1 MDNGHTGFTGF
12 SAADFAPMRPMTEEV
27 TLAPEGVPAMGTEE
41 LTVENLVSYAR
52 GNDCSDLHITA
63 HQPPTFRKLGEL
75 FIGPFRGTRDAYR
88 DVILSML
95 NEFQKEEL
103 SLGHDLDFSF
113 ADKDGQRYRVNVF
126 RAQNQLATAIRV
138 LRDDIPSLEDLRL
151 PEVIRTLAEQPRG
164 IVLVTGPTGSGKST
178 TLAAMID
185 YINVHRKAHI
195 ITIEDPIEYVH
206 QSKSCLVHQ
215 RELHRDVPSFSDAL
229 RSAMR
234 EDPDVIL
241 VGEMRDYETI
251 SAAVT
256 AAETGHLV
264 FSTLHTTGASQTID
278 RIVDVYPSHSQGM
291 IRSQLS
297 GVLRG
302 IITQTLVPLADRS
315 GRTVATE
322 ILVGT
327 DAVLNQ
333 IREGKFHQLGST
345 MQSSANLGMHTLAND
360 LATLVR
366 QGRITKQV
374 AVEKV
379 NNQQELDQYL
389 SNV

>member
-1 MDNGHTGFTGF
+1 M
-12 SAADFAPMRPMTEEV
+12 
-27 TLAPEGVPAMGTEE
+27 PALDIEQ
-41 LTVENLVSYAR
+41 LTRYAR
-52 GNDCSDLHITA
+52 EHDCSDLHITA
-63 HQPPTFRKLGEL
+63 KQAPTFRRLGRLEA
-75 FIGPFRGTRDAYR
+75 GPFKGTESDYR
-88 DVILSML
+88 DTILSL
-95 NEFQKEEL
+95 LDDRQLKHLEE
-103 SLGHDLDFSF
+103 GNDLDFSF
-113 ADKDGQRYRVNVF
+113 SDAQNNRYRANIY
-126 RAQNQLATAIRV
+126 RAQGQLAAAIRI
-138 LRDDIPSLEDLRL
+138 LRDDIPTLADLRL
-151 PEVIRTLAEQPRG
+151 PPVIEALSQEPRG
-164 IVLVTGPTGSGKST
+164 IILVTGPTGSGKSM

-185 YINVHRKAHI
+185 FINEHRAAHI

-206 QSKSCLVHQ
+206 PHKHCLVHQ
-215 RELHRDVPSFSDAL
+215 RELHRDVPSFADAL

-302 IITQTLVPLADRS
+302 VITQTLLPLADMS

-322 ILVGT
+322 ILIGT
-327 DAVLNQ
+327 DAVLAQ
-333 IREGKFHQLGST
+333 IREGKFHQLASA
-345 MQSSANLGMHTLAND
+345 MQSGAGVGMHTLAGD
-360 LATLVR
+360 LARLVR
-366 QGRITKQV
+366 QGAITREIAESFVTDK
-374 AVEKV
+374 E
-379 NNQQELDQYL
+379 ELAQY
-389 SNV
+389 STMY

>member
-1 MDNGHTGFTGF
+1 MMDIK
-12 SAADFAPMRPMTEEV
+12 
-27 TLAPEGVPAMGTEE
+27 TL
-41 LTVENLVSYAR
+41 VEYAR
-52 GNDCSDLHITA
+52 AEDCSDLHITS

-75 FIGPFRGTRDAYR
+75 FIGPFEGSREEYR
-88 DVILSML
+88 ALILSLL
-95 NEFQKEEL
+95 NGFQQEEL
-103 SLGHDLDFSF
+103 QSGKDLDFSF
-113 ADKDGQRYRVNVF
+113 QDANGHRYRVNVY
-126 RAQNQLATAIRV
+126 RQQAELAAAIRV
-138 LRDDIPSLEDLRL
+138 LRNDIPTLADLQ
-151 PEVIRTLAEQPRG
+151 PPAAITKLAEQPRG

-185 YINVHRKAHI
+185 YINEKRRAHV

-206 QSKSCLVHQ
+206 RSKNCLVHQ
-215 RELHRDVPSFSDAL
+215 RELHRDVASFSDAL

-264 FSTLHTTGASQTID
+264 FSTLHTTGAAQTLD

-302 IITQTLVPLADRS
+302 VITQTLVPRADRS
-315 GRTVATE
+315 GRIAATE
-322 ILVGT
+322 ILIGT
-327 DAVLNQ
+327 DAVLNL
-333 IREGKFHQLGST
+333 IREGKYHQLGST
-345 MQSSANLGMHTLAND
+345 MQSGAAVGMHTLAGD
-360 LATLVR
+360 LADMVR
-366 QGRITKQV
+366 KGLITE
-374 AVEKV
+374 ADANERV
-379 NNQQELDQYL
+379 NNRAELAQYL
-389 SNV
+389 GF

>member
-1 MDNGHTGFTGF
+1 MPTI
-12 SAADFAPMRPMTEEV
+12 SIEQ
-27 TLAPEGVPAMGTEE
+27 
-41 LTVENLVSYAR
+41 LTQYAR
-52 GNDCSDLHITA
+52 ANDCSDLHITA
-63 HQPPTFRKLGEL
+63 HQAPTFRKLGKLEV
-75 FIGPFRGTRDAYR
+75 GPFVGTEDDYKET
-88 DVILSML
+88 ILSLL
-95 NEFQKEEL
+95 NTVQKEQLEL
-103 SLGHDLDFSF
+103 GKDLDFSF
-113 ADKDGQRYRVNVF
+113 ADSENNRYRVNVY
-126 RAQNQLATAIRV
+126 RAQNKLACAIRM
-138 LRDDIPSLEDLRL
+138 LRDDIP
-151 PEVIRTLAEQPRG
+151 TLADLSLPPVIETLSNEPRG
-164 IVLVTGPTGSGKST
+164 IILVTGPTGSGKST

-185 YINVHRKAHI
+185 YINVHRAAHI

-206 QSKSCLVHQ
+206 PHKQCLVHQ
-215 RELHRDVPSFSDAL
+215 RELHRDVPSFADAL

-291 IRSQLS
+291 IRSQLA

-302 IITQTLVPLADRS
+302 VITQTLLPLADKS

-327 DAVLNQ
+327 DGVLAQ
-333 IREGKFHQLGST
+333 IREGKFHQLTSA
-345 MQSSANLGMHTLAND
+345 MQSGANVGMHTLAGD
-360 LATLVR
+360 LAQLVK
-366 QGRITKQV
+366 QGRITREV
-374 AVEKV
+374 AEGAVTDKA
-379 NNQQELDQYL
+379 ELDQYL
-389 SNV
+389 GLY

>member
-1 MDNGHTGFTGF
+1 
-12 SAADFAPMRPMTEEV
+12 MTI
-27 TLAPEGVPAMGTEE
+27 EE
-41 LTVENLVSYAR
+41 LVDYAR
-52 GNDCSDLHITA
+52 RNDCSDLHITS
-63 HQPPTFRKLGEL
+63 HQPPTFRRLGEL
-75 FIGPFRGTRDAYR
+75 FIGPFTGTKEDYR
-88 DVILSML
+88 ATILSML
-95 NEFQKEEL
+95 NEAQKEDL

-113 ADKDGQRYRVNVF
+113 ESTPELRYRVNVY
-126 RAQNQLATAIRV
+126 RQQKELAAAVRILRNDIPTLEELHLPDAIRQ
-138 LRDDIPSLEDLRL
+138 
-151 PEVIRTLAEQPRG
+151 LAEQPRG

-185 YINVHRKAHI
+185 YINVHRRAHI

-206 QSKSCLVHQ
+206 KSKNCLVHQ

-264 FSTLHTTGASQTID
+264 FSTLHTTGAAQTLD

-297 GVLRG
+297 GVMRG
-302 IITQTLVPLADRS
+302 VITQTLLPLSDQS

-322 ILVGT
+322 ILIGT
-327 DAVLNQ
+327 DAVLNL
-333 IREGKFHQLGST
+333 IREGKYHQLGST
-345 MQSSANLGMHTLAND
+345 MQSNAQYGMHTLAGD
-360 LATLVR
+360 LANLVR
-366 QGRITKQV
+366 QGRITRES
-374 AVEKV
+374 AEKAV
-379 NNQQELDQYL
+379 NNKAELLQYI
-389 SNV
+389 

>member
-1 MDNGHTGFTGF
+1 M
-12 SAADFAPMRPMTEEV
+12 
-27 TLAPEGVPAMGTEE
+27 PA
-41 LTVENLVSYAR
+41 LTIEQLTQYAR
-52 GNDCSDLHITA
+52 QHDCSDLHITA
-63 HQPPTFRKLGEL
+63 KQAPTFRRLGQLEV
-75 FIGPFRGTRDAYR
+75 GPFSGSESDYR
-88 DVILSML
+88 ATILSML
-95 NEFQKEEL
+95 NTSQIERLEE
-103 SLGHDLDFSF
+103 GFDLDFSF
-113 ADKDGQRYRVNVF
+113 SDAEENRYRVNVY
-126 RAQNQLATAIRV
+126 RAQNHLAAAIRM
-138 LRDDIPSLEDLRL
+138 LRDDIP
-151 PEVIRTLAEQPRG
+151 TLADLNLPPVIEKLSNEPRG

-185 YINVHRKAHI
+185 YINAHRAAHI

-206 QSKSCLVHQ
+206 PHKRCLVHQ
-215 RELHRDVPSFSDAL
+215 RELHRDVPSFADAL

-291 IRSQLS
+291 IRSQLA

-302 IITQTLVPLADRS
+302 IITQTLLPLANNS

-327 DAVLNQ
+327 DGVLAQ
-333 IREGKFHQLGST
+333 IREGKFHQLSSA
-345 MQSSANLGMHTLAND
+345 MQSGAGVGMHTLASD
-360 LATLVR
+360 LAQLVK
-366 QGRITKQV
+366 QGLVTRAV
-374 AVEKV
+374 AEKAV
-379 NNQQELDQYL
+379 TDKAEFEQYL
-389 SNV
+389 GFY

>member
-1 MDNGHTGFTGF
+1 MEYVNDGFGG
-12 SAADFAPMRPMTEEV
+12 AAGA
-27 TLAPEGVPAMGTEE
+27 
-41 LTVENLVSYAR
+41 LTVENLLEWGR
-52 GNDCSDLHITA
+52 RNDCSDVHITS

-75 FIGPFRGTRDAYR
+75 QIGPFSGSKEEYR
-88 DVILSML
+88 ALILSML
-95 NEFQKEEL
+95 NEFQIEEL
-103 SLGHDLDFSF
+103 SYGKDLDFSF
-113 ADKDGQRYRVNVF
+113 SDKEGLRYRVNVF
-126 RAQNQLATAIRV
+126 HQQSELAAAIRI
-138 LRDDIPSLEDLRL
+138 LRNDIPTLESLNL
-151 PEVIRTLAEQPRG
+151 PPAIKTLAEQPRG

-185 YINVHRKAHI
+185 YINTTRKAHI

-206 QSKSCLVHQ
+206 ASKSCLVHQ
-215 RELHRDVPSFSDAL
+215 REVHRDVPSFADAL

-302 IITQTLVPLADRS
+302 VITQTLVPLADRS
-315 GRTVATE
+315 GRIVATE
-322 ILVGT
+322 ILIGT
-327 DAVLNQ
+327 DAVLNL
-333 IREGKFHQLGST
+333 IREGNFHQLGTS
-345 MQSSANLGMHTLAND
+345 MQSGAQVGMHTLAGD
-360 LATLVR
+360 LSDLVR
-366 QGRITKQV
+366 KGLITKEV
-374 AVEKV
+374 AEEKV
-379 NNQQELDQYL
+379 NNKAELEQYIGFTTGGGFGG
-389 SNV
+389 NFGGGY

>member
-1 MDNGHTGFTGF
+1 MFDIT
-12 SAADFAPMRPMTEEV
+12 
-27 TLAPEGVPAMGTEE
+27 TLVDD
-41 LTVENLVSYAR
+41 AR
-52 GNDCSDLHITA
+52 QNDCSDLHITS

-75 FIGPFRGTRDAYR
+75 FIGPYEGTREDYR
-88 DVILSML
+88 ALILSLL
-95 NEFQKEEL
+95 NGFQTEEL
-103 SLGHDLDFSF
+103 QLGKDLDFSF
-113 ADKDGQRYRVNVF
+113 EDANGHRYRVNVYH
-126 RAQNQLATAIRV
+126 QQKELAAAIRI
-138 LRDDIPSLEDLRL
+138 LRNDIPTLDDLHL
-151 PEVIRTLAEQPRG
+151 PPAITTLSEQPRG

-185 YINVHRKAHI
+185 YINERRKAHI
-195 ITIEDPIEYVH
+195 ITIEDPIEYIH
-206 QSKSCLVHQ
+206 RSKNCLVHQ

-264 FSTLHTTGASQTID
+264 FSTLHTTGASQTLD

-302 IITQTLVPLADRS
+302 VITQALIPRADRS
-315 GRTVATE
+315 GRIAATE

-327 DAVLNQ
+327 DAVLNL
-333 IREGKFHQLGST
+333 IREGKYHQLGST
-345 MQSSANLGMHTLAND
+345 MQSGAAVGMHTLAGD
-360 LATLVR
+360 LADMVR
-366 QGRITKQV
+366 KGLITEADAQ
-374 AVEKV
+374 ERV
-379 NNQQELDQYL
+379 NNKAELAQYL
-389 SNV
+389 GF

>member
-1 MDNGHTGFTGF
+1 M
-12 SAADFAPMRPMTEEV
+12 ADFSID
-27 TLAPEGVPAMGTEE
+27 TLVQYGRE
-41 LTVENLVSYAR
+41 
-52 GNDCSDLHITA
+52 NDCSDLHITSA
-63 HQPPTFRKLGEL
+63 QPPTFRRLGDL
-75 FIGPFRGTRDAYR
+75 FVGPFNGTRDDYR
-88 DVILSML
+88 ALILSML
-95 NEFQKEEL
+95 NDLQREEL
-103 SLGHDLDFSF
+103 QLGHDLDFSF
-113 ADKDGQRYRVNVF
+113 EGAGGLRYRVNVY
-126 RAQNQLATAIRV
+126 RQQNELAAAIR
-138 LRDDIPSLEDLRL
+138 LLSNTIPTLESLRL
-151 PEVIRTLAEQPRG
+151 PEAIRNLSEQPRG

-185 YINVHRKAHI
+185 YINEHRRAHI

-206 QSKSCLVHQ
+206 KSKNCLVHQ
-215 RELHRDVPSFSDAL
+215 REVHRDVNSFADAL

-278 RIVDVYPSHSQGM
+278 RVVDVYPSHSQGM

-302 IITQTLVPLADRS
+302 VITQTLVPLADRS
-315 GRTVATE
+315 GRMVATE

-327 DAVLNQ
+327 DAVLNL
-333 IREGKFHQLGST
+333 IREGKFHQLSST
-345 MQSSANLGMHTLAND
+345 MQSSAQAGMHTLAGD
-360 LATLVR
+360 LARLLQ
-366 QGRITKQV
+366 QGLITREV
-374 AVEKV
+374 AETAVNDKVEL
-379 NNQQELDQYL
+379 EQYL
-389 SNV
+389 GVW

>member
-1 MDNGHTGFTGF
+1 MTGLTI
-12 SAADFAPMRPMTEEV
+12 D
-27 TLAPEGVPAMGTEE
+27 TL
-41 LTVENLVSYAR
+41 VEYAR
-52 GNDCSDLHITA
+52 QNDCSDVHITA
-63 HQPPTFRKLGEL
+63 AQPPTFRKLGEL
-75 FIGPFRGTRDAYR
+75 QIGPFTGTREDYR
-88 DVILSML
+88 ALVLSML
-95 NEFQKEEL
+95 NELQREEL
-103 SLGHDLDFSF
+103 KMGQDLDFSF
-113 ADKDGQRYRVNVF
+113 ESAGGLRYRVNVY
-126 RAQNQLATAIRV
+126 RQQNELAAAIRV
-138 LRDDIPSLEDLRL
+138 LSNRIPTLESLGL
-151 PEVIRTLAEQPRG
+151 PAAIQHLSEQPRG
-164 IVLVTGPTGSGKST
+164 LVLVTGPTGSGKST

-185 YINVHRKAHI
+185 YINVHRRAHI

-206 QSKSCLVHQ
+206 TSKNCLMHQ
-215 RELHRDVPSFSDAL
+215 REVHRDVGSFADAL

-302 IITQTLVPLADRS
+302 VITQTLVPLADLS
-315 GRTVATE
+315 GRRVATE

-327 DAVLNQ
+327 DAVLNL
-333 IREGKFHQLGST
+333 IREGKFHQLNST
-345 MQSSANLGMHTLAND
+345 MQSSAQVGMHTLAGD
-360 LATLVR
+360 LAGLLH
-366 QGRITKQV
+366 QGLITRETAEA
-374 AVEKV
+374 AVNDKA
-379 NNQQELDQYL
+379 ELEQYL
-389 SNV
+389 GVW

>member
-1 MDNGHTGFTGF
+1 MVDFTI
-12 SAADFAPMRPMTEEV
+12 D
-27 TLAPEGVPAMGTEE
+27 TLLEYGRA
-41 LTVENLVSYAR
+41 
-52 GNDCSDLHITA
+52 NDCSDLHITSA
-63 HQPPTFRKLGEL
+63 QPPTFRHLGEL
-75 FIGPFRGTRDAYR
+75 SAGPYVGTPDDYR
-88 DVILSML
+88 VLILSML
-95 NEFQKEEL
+95 NELQREEL
-103 SLGHDLDFSF
+103 QLGRDLDFSLEG
-113 ADKDGQRYRVNVF
+113 AGGLRYRVNVYHQ
-126 RAQNQLATAIRV
+126 QNHLAAAIR
-138 LRDDIPSLEDLRL
+138 LLSNTIPTLESLRL
-151 PEVIRTLAEQPRG
+151 PEAIRNLAEQPRG

-185 YINVHRKAHI
+185 YINEHRRAHI
-195 ITIEDPIEYVH
+195 ITVEDPIEYVH
-206 QSKSCLVHQ
+206 QSKNCLVHQ
-215 RELHRDVPSFSDAL
+215 REVHRDVPSFADAL

-302 IITQTLVPLADRS
+302 VITQTLVPLADRS

-327 DAVLNQ
+327 DAVLNL
-333 IREGKFHQLGST
+333 IREGKFHQLSST
-345 MQSSANLGMHTLAND
+345 MQSSAHAGMHTLAGD
-360 LATLVR
+360 LAGLMR
-366 QGRITKQV
+366 QGLITRETAEA
-374 AVEKV
+374 AVNDKV
-379 NNQQELDQYL
+379 ELEQYL
-389 SNV
+389 GVW

>member
-1 MDNGHTGFTGF
+1 
-12 SAADFAPMRPMTEEV
+12 
-27 TLAPEGVPAMGTEE
+27 
-41 LTVENLVSYAR
+41 
-52 GNDCSDLHITA
+52 
-63 HQPPTFRKLGEL
+63 
-75 FIGPFRGTRDAYR
+75 
-88 DVILSML
+88 
-95 NEFQKEEL
+95 
-103 SLGHDLDFSF
+103 
-113 ADKDGQRYRVNVF
+113 
-126 RAQNQLATAIRV
+126 
-138 LRDDIPSLEDLRL
+138 
-151 PEVIRTLAEQPRG
+151 
-164 IVLVTGPTGSGKST
+164 VLVTGPTGSGKST

-185 YINVHRKAHI
+185 YINEHRRAHI

-206 QSKSCLVHQ
+206 RSKNCLVHQ

-264 FSTLHTTGASQTID
+264 FSTLHTTGAAQTLD

-302 IITQTLVPLADRS
+302 VITQALIPRADRS
-315 GRTVATE
+315 GRIAATE

-327 DAVLNQ
+327 DAVLNL
-333 IREGKFHQLGST
+333 IREGKYHQLGST
-345 MQSSANLGMHTLAND
+345 MQSNAAAGMHTLAGD
-360 LATLVR
+360 LADMVR
-366 QGRITKQV
+366 KGLITE
-374 AVEKV
+374 ADAEERV
-379 NNQQELDQYL
+379 NNRAELAQYL
-389 SNV
+389 GF